1 MRSNCSSRVFPLPET
16 GADASTAAYN
26 KEQPARWPHSDG
38 LLDSQPGVRLIAR
51 IHSRAGCPPFSRCS
65 MKKLLLALAAFAFL
79 AAAQAKADDPPKAEK
94 KMKKKKGKKA
104 KKAAEKKT

>member
-1 MRSNCSSRVFPLPET
+1 M
-16 GADASTAAYN
+16 AACN
-26 KEQPARWPHSDG
+26 EEQPAPWPHSDG

-51 IHSRAGCPPFSRCS
+51 IHSRAACPLFPRCS

-104 KKAAEKKT
+104 KKAAAEKKTDTPPPAPK